1 MSEIGGDTPM
11 QSITL
16 HTRIDEH
23 HQIILDVPKDLPIGE
38 VVVTIRPVENLTRE
52 EVRARLKAAGLL
64 VEITDDD
71 PEWQELKDIPDVSD
85 EELKRIG
92 RLLAQGKT
100 LQEMIDEERGE

>member
-1 MSEIGGDTPM
+1 M

-71 PEWQELKDIPDVSD
+71 PEWQELKDVPELTD
-85 EELKRIG
+85 EEFDELMERTKG
-92 RLLAQGKT
+92 GTSLLD
-100 LQEMIDEERGE
+100 MINEDRGEW